1 MQTKKKKKNVGK
13 GHAFAESMH
22 FYIGNVTKQIY
33 TFCIYQLTE
42 GE

>member
-1 MQTKKKKKNVGK
+1 MQTKKKSVGK

-22 FYIGNVTKQIY
+22 LYIENVTKQIY
-33 TFCIYQLTE
+33 IFCNYQLRE